1 VRTAYVDTITAAIGV
16 SPARAF
22 AQTVAGTADL
32 VLDTGAPDLHAGT
45 TTFPAGARAVRSG
58 NGCTR
63 YLFMNTALAPFN
75 KAPVRLAVASAVVR
89 ARFDGAAPGGTPAT
103 RLLPPTVTGHDV
115 TPVVPEDLTRARR
128 LLAAAKLKRLA
139 VRLVVGASPR
149 DRAEAGIL
157 RAVLARAGIA
167 LTPVFVPSA
176 TLYPSFYEQPAA
188 RVPMGIATWCAD
200 WPGLAGRDVLGTI
213 ASPTGYAH
221 LRAVA
226 AARVL
231 ARAELATS
239 DGATQAWAA
248 ADAAV
253 VASGALVPLLWTADE
268 FSLSQRVQG
277 FSASPMWPHGDPTAM
292 WLQ

>member
-22 AQTVAGTADL
+22 AQTVGGTADL

-63 YLFMNTALAPFN
+63 YLFMNTAVPPFN
-75 KAPVRLAVASAVVR
+75 KAAVRLAVAAAVVR

-103 RLLPPTVTGHDV
+103 RLLPPTVTGHDT
-115 TPVVPEDLTRARR
+115 TPVVPEDLPRARA
-128 LLAAAKLKRLA
+128 LLAQSKLPRLA
-139 VRLVVGASPR
+139 VRLVVGSAPR
-149 DRAEAGIL
+149 DRAEAAIL
-157 RAVLARAGIA
+157 RVVLAHAGIA
-167 LTPVFVPSA
+167 LTPVFAPAAS
-176 TLYPSFYEQPAA
+176 LYPSFYEQPAA

-213 ASPTGYAH
+213 AGSAGYAH
-221 LRAVA
+221 LRDPAVA
-226 AARVL
+226 RAIALAEAAPG
-231 ARAELATS
+231 E
-239 DGATQAWAA
+239 GASQAWAA
-248 ADAAV
+248 SDTTV

-277 FSASPMWPHGDPTAM
+277 FSAAPMWPRGDPTAM

>member
-1 VRTAYVDTITAAIGV
+1 M
-16 SPARAF
+16 
-22 AQTVAGTADL
+22 Q
-32 VLDTGAPDLHAGT
+32 
-45 TTFPAGARAVRSG
+45 
-58 NGCTR
+58 
-63 YLFMNTALAPFN
+63 
-75 KAPVRLAVASAVVR
+75 
-89 ARFDGAAPGGTPAT
+89 
-103 RLLPPTVTGHDV
+103 
-115 TPVVPEDLTRARR
+115 
-128 LLAAAKLKRLA
+128 
-139 VRLVVGASPR
+139 LVVGASPR

-167 LTPVFVPSA
+167 LTPVFVPA
-176 TLYPSFYEQPAA
+176 AVLYPSFYEQPSA

-253 VASGALVPLLWTADE
+253 VASGALVPLLWTADD

-277 FSASPMWPHGDPTAM
+277 VSVSPMWPHGDPTAM